1 MRADC
6 MRTAFYFFLLC
17 ATLSAFTQAQESPT
31 PSASPAASSTR
42 TVRLSFVPPPL
53 EGTFSLGIY
62 DQDNKL
68 VRILH
73 READLSEFAIG
84 HDALNTSWDGK
95 NDAGELLPAGKY
107 RARGCVVGDLKIEGV
122 GYFFNDWVTDENS
135 PRIRRIENFA
145 CASAEQLM
153 LLVTLNDG
161 KQKAIACDS
170 SGRIIRSNND
180 AASDSFDDLVSP
192 KRLKVRAASGKL
204 SLWINDK
211 EQTVAWSNLVAPESA
226 AFGKDENVWVVD
238 RVEAGSAD
246 TELKEFSKGGEFLRR
261 LAVEPGQP
269 RPTIVRAST
278 TEDKVFLLEQNQ
290 AVQQLRGLALLA
302 TKKEGTA
309 GEQQVSDWKIFLE
322 KRIVA
327 HHDFSLVNGRPEVS
341 STNGKSAPEKVAIK
355 LRANDLIS
363 DKHPRI
369 EIVADFD
376 EDGSYLKTS
385 DGLPLRTISETARLN
400 RVLFAA
406 DGDKAINVFQDDGA
420 VVEQFRVSD
429 LDQMMEFDCG
439 DFELK

>member
-1 MRADC
+1 
-6 MRTAFYFFLLC
+6 MRTGSDIFLLC
-17 ATLSAFTQAQESPT
+17 AALLAFAQAQESPT
-31 PSASPAASSTR
+31 PSASPAASLAR

-53 EGTFSLGIY
+53 QGTFSLGIY

-73 READLSEFAIG
+73 READLSEFAVG

-95 NDAGELLPAGKY
+95 NDAGESLPAGKY

-145 CASAEQLM
+145 CASAEQLA

-161 KQKAIACDS
+161 KQKAMACDS
-170 SGRIIRSNND
+170 SGRIIRSDN
-180 AASDSFDDLVSP
+180 AAESDSFDDLVSP

-238 RVEAGSAD
+238 HVEAGSTD

-261 LAVEPGQP
+261 LAVEPRQP

-290 AVQQLRGLALLA
+290 AVQQLRGLALLG
-302 TKKEGTA
+302 TKKEGTL
-309 GEQQVSDWKIFLE
+309 GEQQVSDWKILLE

-327 HHDFSLVNGRPEVS
+327 HHDFSLVNGKPEVS
-341 STNGKSAPEKVAIK
+341 STNGTTASEKIAVK

-363 DKHPRI
+363 DKHPRM

-385 DGLPLRTISETARLN
+385 DGLPLRTVSETARLN

-406 DGDKAINVFQDDGA
+406 DGDKAINVFQDDGT